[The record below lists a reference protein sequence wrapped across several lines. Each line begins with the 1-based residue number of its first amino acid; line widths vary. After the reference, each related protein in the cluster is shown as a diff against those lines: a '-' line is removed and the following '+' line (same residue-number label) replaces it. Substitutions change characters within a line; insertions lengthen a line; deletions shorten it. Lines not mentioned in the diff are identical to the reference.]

1 MTKRDFDVVLFG
13 ATGFTGQLVA
23 EYLATA
29 QTRAP
34 LRWALAG
41 RNEAKLEGVRKHLA
55 TVQPSL
61 ADLPILLA
69 DAMDEASLEKL
80 VPRATVIISTVGPFA
95 KYGRKLVAACA
106 THGTHYCDI
115 TGEVTFIRASI
126 DDNEANAEAS
136 GARIVHACGFDSIPF
151 DLGVF
156 MLWEK
161 AMNEGRSL
169 AWAKGFATKV
179 KGGMSGGTA
188 ASMMALMDEASH
200 DREVRRLLANPHA
213 LDPDPKRPRN
223 GLQDQRGVRFDRD
236 LGAWTA
242 PFVMSAINTRVVRRS
257 AALLGYGSGFRYD
270 ESMGFPSG
278 PKGFAMATAMTAGL
292 AGILV
297 AASNGTTRGL
307 LAKKILP
314 KPGEGPSKEQRERG
328 SFEVRVL
335 GETTSNDGSP
345 ALRLASKVAGNADPG
360 YAETAKML
368 GESAL
373 CLLEDTAQL
382 PKRSGVLTPA
392 SAMGSLLVSRLQ
404 RAGMTLSV
412 KAR

>member
-23 EYLATA
+23 EYLA
-29 QTRAP
+29 RAP
-34 LRWALAG
+34 TRSRLRWALAG
-41 RNEAKLEGVRKHLA
+41 RNEAKLESVRKRLA
-55 TVQPSL
+55 ALEPAL
-61 ADLPILLA
+61 ADLPIFLA
-69 DAMDEASLEKL
+69 DAMDQASLDAL
-80 VPRATVIISTVGPFA
+80 VPRTSVIISTVGPFA
-95 KYGRKLVAACA
+95 KYGRKLVSACA

-115 TGEVTFIRASI
+115 TGEVTFIRTSI

-156 MLWEK
+156 MLWER
-161 AMNEGRSL
+161 ALTEGRNL

-179 KGGMSGGTA
+179 KGGMSGGTI
-188 ASMMALMDEASH
+188 ASMVALMDEASH
-200 DREVRRLLANPHA
+200 DRAVRRLLGNPYA
-213 LDPDPKRPRN
+213 LDPDPNRPRN
-223 GLQDQRGVRFDRD
+223 GVRDQHGVRFDRD
-236 LGAWTA
+236 LHAWTA

-257 AALLGYGSGFRYD
+257 AVLLGYGAGFRYD
-270 ESMGFPSG
+270 ESMSFPSG
-278 PKGFAMATAMTAGL
+278 PKGLAMATAMTAGL
-292 AGILV
+292 AGIMV

-307 LAKKILP
+307 LSKKVLP
-314 KPGEGPSKEQRERG
+314 KPGEGPTKEQRERG

-335 GETTSNDGSP
+335 GETTAKDGAP

-360 YAETAKML
+360 YTETAKML

-404 RAGMTLSV
+404 RAGLTLTV
-412 KAR
+412 EAR